1 MRAKWISML
10 IAITILFQGGIVAHG
25 QEVANNKSISD
36 LKEQI
41 ERLLKVE
48 RDETV
53 PADVKSLNHGFL
65 EARRAELRVLL
76 QKRIN
81 SLRSYRTSV
90 GSALTS
96 AEIQVVDNSIRDLEK
111 DLQELGPGAPQ
122 SAPQTEAV
130 ASASGAS
137 FAAPDEDRSVVAIAS
152 PKAGFSGRLT
162 PSAQVVPAV
171 PAATPDFTPKGSA
184 SEPGSENL
192 IRDDV
197 RRQLASI
204 EADIIKKSR
213 SENLLPHQTREQARM
228 AAIDFT
234 ANPQLYAEL
243 LTNLELPHEEFVKD
257 LEAARIDKQ
266 VGGAEGNAGSTTLVS
281 KGGTPAVLGFAV
293 ENGGLTRTVDGTT
306 VTFRGNPVGLVEAF
320 QKTGF
325 IPSYQDSKSTE
336 LLRKLSFSVSFDTSR
351 GNTPGT
357 LLANRQQ
364 LSSYSFRYEFKNDR
378 DPRNKKYADEWAKLV
393 SGHAQQV
400 ANALSSGLLV
410 LDSNPEYAEWLR
422 ITKQAVANASDAD
435 LPNVLAQRF
444 EAFQEI
450 KMPPEFVQFINSFR
464 TEFIAYRQDRSKLL
478 EIIAKAPIFTV
489 EYVNNRRPGLID
501 TSTLNFIAET
511 GMFQGKADLTYN
523 GTVTFFNSSPGAGM
537 KRVRNFDHSLRLDMP
552 IGDPRRFSGIL
563 TFAGKYKR
571 LMEDEMTSGG
581 AKMKI
586 KGDMATGQLL
596 FTIPIKGSGFKIPI
610 SLTFANRTE
619 FVKEKEVRG
628 NFGFTFDLD
637 SILEKFKPF

>member
-1 MRAKWISML
+1 
-10 IAITILFQGGIVAHG
+10 
-25 QEVANNKSISD
+25 
-36 LKEQI
+36 
-41 ERLLKVE
+41 
-48 RDETV
+48 
-53 PADVKSLNHGFL
+53 
-65 EARRAELRVLL
+65 
-76 QKRIN
+76 
-81 SLRSYRTSV
+81 
-90 GSALTS
+90 
-96 AEIQVVDNSIRDLEK
+96 
-111 DLQELGPGAPQ
+111 
-122 SAPQTEAV
+122 
-130 ASASGAS
+130 
-137 FAAPDEDRSVVAIAS
+137 
-152 PKAGFSGRLT
+152 
-162 PSAQVVPAV
+162 
-171 PAATPDFTPKGSA
+171 
-184 SEPGSENL
+184 
-192 IRDDV
+192 
-197 RRQLASI
+197 
-204 EADIIKKSR
+204 
-213 SENLLPHQTREQARM
+213 
-228 AAIDFT
+228 
-234 ANPQLYAEL
+234 
-243 LTNLELPHEEFVKD
+243 
-257 LEAARIDKQ
+257 
-266 VGGAEGNAGSTTLVS
+266 
-281 KGGTPAVLGFAV
+281 LGFAV

-393 SGHAQQV
+393 
-400 ANALSSGLLV
+400 
-410 LDSNPEYAEWLR
+410 
-422 ITKQAVANASDAD
+422 
-435 LPNVLAQRF
+435 
-444 EAFQEI
+444 
-450 KMPPEFVQFINSFR
+450 
-464 TEFIAYRQDRSKLL
+464 

-596 FTIPIKGSGFKIPI
+596 FTIPI
-610 SLTFANRTE
+610 
-619 FVKEKEVRG
+619 
-628 NFGFTFDLD
+628 
-637 SILEKFKPF
+637 